1 MADERRRIITDSFN
15 PVTLELLHNYALIN
29 SQNEGEFVRNILK
42 CEIFKSY
49 LIV

>member
-29 SQNEGEFVRNILK
+29 SQNEG
-42 CEIFKSY
+42 
-49 LIV
+49 